1 MKKITEWYYG
11 ISLKD
16 RFKQRTYDAIMGRNM
31 LTAELML
38 LIATIIAIFIDANS
52 LKMISAG
59 TRILLIVT
67 IVINLMNEIT
77 LRHYR
82 LHVIEADTPE
92 EYRRYEWLAVVRGVL
107 SAVLMGVFI
116 FAFEM
121 AYEAAMDMNPLPQ
134 YYFANHLWIGFIFP
148 IVYGAS
154 RYAYS
159 LTRLHGTWQD
169 KKDSKKDA

>member
-1 MKKITEWYYG
+1 MKKTTEWYYG

-59 TRILLIVT
+59 TWILLIVT

-121 AYEAAMDMNPLPQ
+121 AYEAAMDMNPDRIRCQ
-134 YYFANHLWIGFIFP
+134 
-148 IVYGAS
+148 
-154 RYAYS
+154 S
-159 LTRLHGTWQD
+159 LCLFVNPTAWHMARQEGLQEGCVRAKRLLVRR
-169 KKDSKKDA
+169 

>member
-59 TRILLIVT
+59 TWILLIVT
-67 IVINLMNEIT
+67 IMINLMNEIT

-134 YYFANHLWIGFIFP
+134 YYFADRKS
-148 IVYGAS
+148 VV
-154 RYAYS
+154 
-159 LTRLHGTWQD
+159 
-169 KKDSKKDA
+169 

>member
-59 TRILLIVT
+59 TWILLIVT

-92 EYRRYEWLAVVRGVL
+92 EYRRYEWLAGVC
-107 SAVLMGVFI
+107 S
-116 FAFEM
+116 
-121 AYEAAMDMNPLPQ
+121 Q
-134 YYFANHLWIGFIFP
+134 
-148 IVYGAS
+148 
-154 RYAYS
+154 RC
-159 LTRLHGTWQD
+159 
-169 KKDSKKDA
+169 